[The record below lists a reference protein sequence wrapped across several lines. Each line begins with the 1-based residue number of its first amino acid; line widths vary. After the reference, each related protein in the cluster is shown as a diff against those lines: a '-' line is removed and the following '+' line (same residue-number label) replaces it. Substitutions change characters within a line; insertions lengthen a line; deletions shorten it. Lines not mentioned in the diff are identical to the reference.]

1 MTRPGAPA
9 DVEESHGR
17 FGGGTT
23 PPRSCVAFDAAC
35 LRPLTD
41 DVPYEYRDEVESAE
55 DDLDFA
61 FPLNDEESND
71 DDADASPRDVGK
83 VEDMCGPV
91 VPHVEDEEDTDASLS
106 LVGLFIEENVA
117 VLSLP
122 YLTFAYGPTRAL
134 ERPPPV

>member
-17 FGGGTT
+17 CGGGTT
-23 PPRSCVAFDAAC
+23 PPRSCVVPDAAAC

-41 DVPYEYRDEVESAE
+41 DPYEYRDEVESAE

-61 FPLNDEESND
+61 FPLNDEDNNND
-71 DDADASPRDVGK
+71 DDAGASPRDVGK
-83 VEDMCGPV
+83 VEDMRGPV
-91 VPHVEDEEDTDASLS
+91 LPHVEDEEDTDASLS
-106 LVGLFIEENVA
+106 LVGLFIENVA

-122 YLTFAYGPTRAL
+122 YLAFA
-134 ERPPPV
+134 